1 MSYDEFKNHG
11 ITENT
16 PQTILL
22 DVGTVHRNLKFG
34 FHALNAQPDD
44 WSTNYA
50 NYFSKTT
57 NNGVD
62 TYSAVAAVENAAP
75 TFAAGT
81 YYEKRWNAEES
92 ILGATS
98 GGAKFTITPE
108 IKRIEVD
115 GANVATKGLDRK
127 IGEKA
132 TLEVNL
138 VEITPDRIKELAI
151 GKNGTSDVEG
161 YSVIESKP
169 DIEDSDYADNV
180 GFIGTRADGMPIII
194 IMDNALCTSGF
205 DNDRKPKDNSVIKA
219 TYECYQ
225 DITKNLNTLPWHV
238 YYPTPAA

>member
-1 MSYDEFKNHG
+1 MSYEEFKNHG

-34 FHALNAQPDD
+34 HYLLTAEPSD
-44 WSTNYA
+44 WSA
-50 NYFSKTT
+50 NYTRYFTKTT
-57 NNGVD
+57 TDGVD
-62 TYSAVAAVENAAP
+62 TYTPVTGASAP
-75 TFAAGT
+75 TFAPGT
-81 YYEKRWNAEES
+81 YYVKRWNAAES

-108 IKRIEVD
+108 IKRVEVD

-151 GKNGTSDVEG
+151 AKEGTSDVDG
-161 YSVIESKP
+161 YNVIESKP
-169 DIEDSDYADNV
+169 DIEESDYADNV
-180 GFIGTRADGMPIII
+180 AFIGTRADGMPIII
-194 IMDNALCTSGF
+194 VMDNALCTSGF
-205 DNDRKPKDNSVIKA
+205 DNDRKPKDNSVLKA

-225 DITKNLNTLPWHV
+225 EITKNLNTLPYHI